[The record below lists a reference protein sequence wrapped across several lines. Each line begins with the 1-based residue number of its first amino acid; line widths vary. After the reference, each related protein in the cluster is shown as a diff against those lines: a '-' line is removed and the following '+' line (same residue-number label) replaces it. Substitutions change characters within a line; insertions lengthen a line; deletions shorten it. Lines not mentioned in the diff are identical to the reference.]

1 MQINVFSDGLKS
13 IVHKYGV
20 NILEGMR
27 ETLEAWNESQPN
39 NIVEFFLL
47 KAFYLSGAMS
57 TIFEAKNNSSRCKD
71 SIEQAVTFLMKTT
84 SLSDVVARKA
94 VVTVAE
100 IVCPLDG
107 DNNRIDYPEE
117 VLIRLKR
124 LNDVNEEKIRQD
136 KAKKSNNPFDF

>member
-1 MQINVFSDGLKS
+1 MQIIVFGDGLKS

-27 ETLEAWNESQPN
+27 ETLEAWSEFQPN

-57 TIFEAKNNSSRCKD
+57 TIFEAKNNLSRCKD
-71 SIEQAVTFLMKTT
+71 SIEQAMTFLMKTT
-84 SLSDVVARKA
+84 SLIDVVARKA

-107 DNNRIDYPEE
+107 G
-117 VLIRLKR
+117 
-124 LNDVNEEKIRQD
+124 
-136 KAKKSNNPFDF
+136 